1 MQFFEASKDE
11 IPKILKSVKE
21 SLESLPPSSVEAER
35 CFSAA
40 GLFNTKLRS
49 NLSDG
54 MIDNLCIMRSY
65 LQRKKS

>member
-21 SLESLPPSSVEAER
+21 SIESLPPSSVEAER

-40 GLFNTKLRS
+40 GLFITKLRS
-49 NLSDG
+49 NLSND
-54 MIDNLCIMRSY
+54 MIDNLCIMQSY